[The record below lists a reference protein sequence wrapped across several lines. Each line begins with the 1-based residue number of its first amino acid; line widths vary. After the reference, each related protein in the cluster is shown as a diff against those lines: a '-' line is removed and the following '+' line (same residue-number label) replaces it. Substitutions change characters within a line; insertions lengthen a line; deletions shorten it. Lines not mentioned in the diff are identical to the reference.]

1 MPEHYS
7 DAEALCPNCWSETG
21 WDKQDT
27 YAIGAFAF
35 TQRLQVCIDSCG
47 WVGSLAWFP
56 HNGNPP
62 IEPVNLLPSLQ
73 ELLREGEHNA

>member
-62 IEPVNLLPSLQ
+62 IEPVNLLPSLR
-73 ELLREGEHNA
+73 ELLREGEQNA

>member
-1 MPEHYS
+1 MPEQNS
-7 DAEALCPNCWSETG
+7 DAEALCPRCWADTG
-21 WDKQDT
+21 WDKQDA

-47 WVGSLAWFP
+47 WVGRLAWFP

-62 IEPVNLLPSLQ
+62 IEPVNLLPSLR
-73 ELLREGEHNA
+73 ELLREGEQNA

>member
-21 WDKQDT
+21 WEKQDT
-27 YAIGAFAF
+27 YAVGAYAF

-62 IEPVNLLPSLQ
+62 IEPVNLLPSLR
-73 ELLREGEHNA
+73 ELLREGEQNA